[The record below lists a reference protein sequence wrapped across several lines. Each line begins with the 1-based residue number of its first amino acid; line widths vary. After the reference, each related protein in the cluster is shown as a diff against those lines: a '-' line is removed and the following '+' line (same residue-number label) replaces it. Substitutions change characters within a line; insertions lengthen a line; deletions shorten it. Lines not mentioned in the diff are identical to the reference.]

1 MKAHIQRKLNNQF
14 LKLQH
19 SRNGYGI
26 GRIKLIDLKPPDLC
40 RRCKIRLVEIKI
52 SEGKY
57 KKVCKNKKCE
67 TYSQSTLAFSNPERV
82 ERNPQI
88 NQLLKD
94 IFSDNS

>member
-40 RRCKIRLVEIKI
+40 RKCKIRLVEIKI
-52 SEGKY
+52 TEGKY

-67 TYSQSTLAFSNPERV
+67 AYSQSTQTLTIHEKL

-94 IFSDNS
+94 IFSDNR